1 MARTFGLGLLDEHA
15 QVELADPLWR
25 LIEGIE
31 VEPMTACGANCEISE
46 PPEGVPV
53 LVLIEDERDL
63 CPTRHVRILVR
74 SWGEHNA
81 LGMIL
86 ESPHLLAPPSC

>member
-15 QVELADPLWR
+15 QVELADPLWG

-31 VEPMTACGANCEISE
+31 IEPVTACRANCEISE

-63 CPTRHVRILVR
+63 CPTRRVRLLVW
-74 SWGEHNA
+74 S
-81 LGMIL
+81 
-86 ESPHLLAPPSC
+86 